1 MPETVFK
8 ISEQFTKDI
17 LDLKELDFSRGI
29 VGIEKECLRISGSH
43 ISKRTHFPELGSA
56 LCNKYITTDFS
67 EALLE
72 FITPPLRDNPL
83 TFQFL
88 EDIHSFVLA
97 NIDNEVLWPFSMPLE
112 ITSDNDIPIAMYG
125 NSNIAKL
132 KTIYRNGLS
141 NRYSR
146 HMQTISGIHF
156 NYSLTEKLWNDN
168 LLLEQSKSLTDIKS
182 DIYFG
187 GLRNLQK
194 MNWIILYLFGASPI
208 VPKSLLKN
216 TNLEFKK
223 LDDDY
228 YYLDNGTS
236 LRMSNIGYQ
245 TPYQS
250 KLDISLNSINEYIRD
265 LLSATQKRS
274 EIFQDI
280 PTIVN
285 NTFSQLSPNIL
296 QIEDEYYSSARPKNN
311 SEEEIRMLSKLRRNG
326 VNYIEYRSV
335 DLNPFH
341 RSGIDMD
348 TVYFLELFLLY
359 CCLKDSPMMTSD
371 DQRESKSNTLKVATR
386 GREKDLSLF
395 NDQKKIELKDW
406 GRKIIDE
413 MMIIAEIIE
422 NNETKYIDSV
432 RQAQLRLGS
441 SENTPSASMIDK
453 LVSSNQSYEEFGI
466 TRGLENKKEFS
477 NYHNQSLKVLE
488 DEARSSLN
496 EQIKL
501 ESGDKKSFEEY
512 FKDYLGSVEHT
523 ID

>member
-1 MPETVFK
+1 MFK
-8 ISEQFTKDI
+8 ISEQFTKKI
-17 LDLKELDFSRGI
+17 LDLKELDFSRGM
-29 VGIEKECLRISGSH
+29 VGIEKECLRVSGVD
-43 ISKRTHFPELGSA
+43 ISKRTHFHELGSA
-56 LCNKYITTDFS
+56 LCNQYITTDFS

-72 FITPPLRDNPL
+72 FITPPLSDNVL

-88 EDIHSFVLA
+88 EDIHSFVFS

-112 ITSDNDIPIAMYG
+112 ITSDDDINIAMYG
-125 NSNIAKL
+125 NSNIAML

-141 NRYSR
+141 NRYGR

-156 NYSLTEKLWNDN
+156 NYSLTEKLWNDDS
-168 LLLEQSKSLTDIKS
+168 LLQQSKSLTDVKS
-182 DIYFG
+182 DVYFG
-187 GLRNLQK
+187 GLRNLQR

-216 TNLEFKK
+216 TSLEFKK
-223 LDDDY
+223 LDDNY
-228 YYLDNGTS
+228 CYLDNGTS

-250 KLDISLNSINEYIRD
+250 KLDISLNSMNEYIRD

-285 NTFSQLSPNIL
+285 DEFSQLNPNIL
-296 QIEDEYYSSARPKNN
+296 QIEDEYYSSARPKHS
-311 SEEEIRMLSKLRRNG
+311 SEEEIRMLAKLKKNG

-348 TVYFLELFLLY
+348 TIYFLELFLLY
-359 CCLKDSPMMTSD
+359 CCLKDSPMMTSN
-371 DQRESKSNTLKVATR
+371 DQKESKMNTLKVATR
-386 GREKDLSLF
+386 GREKGLSLL
-395 NDQKKIELKDW
+395 NGQKKIGLQDW
-406 GRKIIDE
+406 SRIILDD
-413 MMIIAEIIE
+413 MMFVAEIIE
-422 NNETKYIDSV
+422 NDDTNYIDSI
-432 RQAQLRLGS
+432 RQAQLRLKS
-441 SENTPSASMIDK
+441 PENTPSAMIIDTLLK
-453 LVSSNQSYEEFGI
+453 GNQSYEEFGI
-466 TRGLENKKEFS
+466 ARGLENKREFS

-488 DEARSSLN
+488 DEARLSLN
-496 EQIKL
+496 KQIQL
-501 ESGDKKSFEEY
+501 ESKDKKSFKEY
-512 FKDYLGSVEHT
+512 FKDYLGSAEHT